1 MYFAK
6 EKQMTEQNQEDSG
19 REEEGAP
26 LVVVTSEMI
35 AAGVAELREK
45 AFGQRLDDVVHDVFI
60 SMVVASPLF
69 DELGRLREQR
79 LVVSQ
84 AESCDRGG

>member
-1 MYFAK
+1 MC
-6 EKQMTEQNQEDSG
+6 QQNQQDRG
-19 REEEGAP
+19 VEEEGAP

-60 SMVVASPLF
+60 SMMVASPLF
-69 DELGRLREQR
+69 DEPGGLREKR
-79 LVVSQ
+79 FVVDQ
-84 AESCDRGG
+84 TESRDCRR